1 MESPDSTSLFQQILH
16 ADYALML
23 KINRDWTSSAFDHVA
38 LFVREPSFWVPLYV
52 FLILFFILN
61 FGKKGTW
68 SIIFLILLVILADF
82 ISSQLI
88 KNWLYRPRPCRDDIM
103 ALQIRFIAKT
113 CGLNGSFTSSH
124 ATNHF
129 AIAMF
134 VYQMFKKLSPLWAI
148 SFLWAGLI
156 SYAQVYVGVHYPLDI
171 IGGALLG
178 NVLGYLFAR
187 IFNNKIGL
195 GLS

>member
-1 MESPDSTSLFQQILH
+1 
-16 ADYALML
+16 
-23 KINRDWTSSAFDHVA
+23 
-38 LFVREPSFWVPLYV
+38 
-52 FLILFFILN
+52 
-61 FGKKGTW
+61 
-68 SIIFLILLVILADF
+68 
-82 ISSQLI
+82 
-88 KNWLYRPRPCRDDIM
+88 M

-134 VYQMFKKLSPLWAI
+134 VYQMFKKISPLWAI

-178 NVLGYLFAR
+178 NGLGYLFAR

>member
-1 MESPDSTSLFQQILH
+1 MESPDSSSLFQQILH

-23 KINRDWTSSAFDHVA
+23 KINRDWTSSAFDTVA
-38 LFVREPSFWVPLYV
+38 LFVREPSFWIPFYV
-52 FLILFFILN
+52 FLILFLILN
-61 FGKKGTW
+61 FGKKGAW
-68 SIIFLILLVILADF
+68 SIVALIALVIVADC

-103 ALQIRFIAKT
+103 SMQIRFIAKT

-134 VYQMFKKLSPLWAI
+134 VYQLLKKQSPLWAI
-148 SFLWAGLI
+148 TFLWAGLI
-156 SYAQVYVGVHYPLDI
+156 SYAQVYVGVHYPTDI

-178 NVLGYLFAR
+178 NILGYLFAR

>member
-1 MESPDSTSLFQQILH
+1 
-16 ADYALML
+16 
-23 KINRDWTSSAFDHVA
+23 
-38 LFVREPSFWVPLYV
+38 
-52 FLILFFILN
+52 
-61 FGKKGTW
+61 
-68 SIIFLILLVILADF
+68 
-82 ISSQLI
+82 
-88 KNWLYRPRPCRDDIM
+88 M

-134 VYQMFKKLSPLWAI
+134 VYQMCKKLSPLWAI

-178 NVLGYLFAR
+178 NGFGYLFAR